1 MLGVLGIFK
10 AKGTDVFN
18 EVASRPAEVV
28 GGSFT
33 SLLPIKCA
41 LNSQIY
47 GPFLIT
53 MLLPF
58 VLLIVAALLVI
69 PKVLVELLLRRGRDE
84 EEAPVFKGRMNI
96 PRLLAV
102 YRPMR
107 LPMHEGEVIAWRGNF
122 HAMERFSGVVVF
134 IVFTL
139 FPTLVASVASI
150 DRRFAISPSAAG
162 CHGVVD
168 ARRTVSWSP

>member
-58 VLLIVAALLVI
+58 VLLIVAAAADDS
-69 PKVLVELLLRRGRDE
+69 ESAGRD
-84 EEAPVFKGRMNI
+84 
-96 PRLLAV
+96 
-102 YRPMR
+102 
-107 LPMHEGEVIAWRGNF
+107 
-122 HAMERFSGVVVF
+122 
-134 IVFTL
+134 
-139 FPTLVASVASI
+139 
-150 DRRFAISPSAAG
+150 DAAAKT
-162 CHGVVD
+162 C
-168 ARRTVSWSP
+168 